1 VPLGPYPP
9 APVRIAPDFVAL
21 EPEAFEP
28 VAEAPDD
35 PRGTNEPPDGAWANE
50 WFTIASRLPAA
61 PISASVAWK
70 NTVRVGA

>member
-1 VPLGPYPP
+1 LV
-9 APVRIAPDFVAL
+9 APDFEAFTPL
-21 EPEAFEP
+21 PEAP
-28 VAEAPDD
+28 DAEAPDE